1 MEIIRQHQEDPLANF
16 FRSLCN
22 TVRTFRPEN
31 VVRIKRTLCEAML
44 DMEMEELQVEAKKG
58 EEQEDSEDD
67 VFE

>member
-44 DMEMEELQVEAKKG
+44 DIEMEELQVEKK
-58 EEQEDSEDD
+58 EEEEKDSEDD